1 MAESITYKARL
12 TPFETAVSET
22 AKSGEYVNDVILN
35 TTNFNALVKFINNI
49 KAGSD
54 VSSVVTAI
62 NALPV

>member
-1 MAESITYKARL
+1 MAESITYKTRL
-12 TPFETAVSET
+12 TPYESSVSET
-22 AKSGEYVNDVILN
+22 AKSGEYVNEVILD
-35 TTNFNALVKFINNI
+35 TTNFNALAKFINNI